1 MGAMHDRH
9 RESPATRIECMTW
22 DKQRTLQTCPQSTR
36 AHLSQ
41 SVGESYK
48 SHTAQ
53 RAHTGP
59 ITSRKTNAL
68 VTMTSKVSVL
78 SGCLLHTLIN
88 HDKPCTRSLCL
99 PACLSA
105 CLPVWLAARATCNL
119 QRHAQPIED
128 TTYISIPMYWPST
141 YLPTYVG
148 VKHIMNTMVASR
160 LVWSPRLRLQLRSS
174 NHIRCDSVLPI
185 SHDSRRGKVILE
197 ASGPQHVSV
206 FLQDGA
212 RHTPIDAAAVAAAI
226 GCCDAVISPQF
237 GSIDKKNDEGDN
249 AADYRDRQEHRY
261 FRARSVLGVDALVV
275 EVGLVGVQDMDPVVG
290 VDMLQYRREQAAGEH
305 DGAEDQDAS
314 PERQQLHLCQRPR
327 LRIHTP

>member
-1 MGAMHDRH
+1 MH
-9 RESPATRIECMTW
+9 EKSLPA
-22 DKQRTLQTCPQSTR
+22 
-36 AHLSQ
+36 
-41 SVGESYK
+41 
-48 SHTAQ
+48 
-53 RAHTGP
+53 
-59 ITSRKTNAL
+59 
-68 VTMTSKVSVL
+68 
-78 SGCLLHTLIN
+78 CL
-88 HDKPCTRSLCL
+88 PVCL
-99 PACLSA
+99 PACLA
-105 CLPVWLAARATCNL
+105 GCPCHTICK
-119 QRHAQPIED
+119 D
-128 TTYISIPMYWPST
+128 THSRSRTPHIYQYRCTGPRLI
-141 YLPTYVG
+141 YLLMSG
-148 VKHIMNTMVASR
+148 VKHIMDTMVASR

-174 NHIRCDSVLPI
+174 NHIRCDSVLLV